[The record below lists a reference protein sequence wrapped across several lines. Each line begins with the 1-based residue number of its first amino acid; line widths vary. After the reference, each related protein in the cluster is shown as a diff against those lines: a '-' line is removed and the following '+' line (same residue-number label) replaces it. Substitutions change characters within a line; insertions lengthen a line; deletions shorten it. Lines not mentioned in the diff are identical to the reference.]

1 MRPGALLR
9 KGKAMSEMS
18 SSQRIEKAL
27 LDGDG
32 DAYDSEASHRFWT
45 GMYLFIGWI
54 AAWWIG
60 LGVTVWALSV

>member
-1 MRPGALLR
+1 
-9 KGKAMSEMS
+9 MSEMS

-45 GMYLFIGWI
+45 GMYLFIGWV

-60 LGVTVWALSV
+60 LGIIVWALSV